1 MIKKKIW
8 KNYGSWLVMV
18 GNLVDLLKKR
28 NVQKKTWILIH
39 RSSKPLNIDWLI
51 ILLIVC
57 LID

>member
-28 NVQKKTWILIH
+28 NVQKKNLDFD
-39 RSSKPLNIDWLI
+39 S
-51 ILLIVC
+51 
-57 LID
+57 